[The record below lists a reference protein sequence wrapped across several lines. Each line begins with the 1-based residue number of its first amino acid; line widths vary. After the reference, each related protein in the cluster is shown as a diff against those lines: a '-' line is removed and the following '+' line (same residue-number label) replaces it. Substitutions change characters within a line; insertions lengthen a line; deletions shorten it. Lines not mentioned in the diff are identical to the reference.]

1 MELDY
6 AKKLLTALADGV
18 DPLTGELLPEDSV
31 CNKADIVR
39 AFHCILKVLH
49 EKKPQNKAQPENYG
63 KPWTEEDEALLCRM
77 FDSGCTK
84 KELCSH
90 FKRTQGGIAARL
102 IRLGKI
108 SDRQELYAAK

>member
-1 MELDY
+1 MELEY
-6 AKKLLTALADGV
+6 AKKLLAALADGV

-39 AFHCILKVLH
+39 AFHCILKELP
-49 EKKPQNKAQPENYG
+49 EKKTQNKQQPENHG
-63 KPWTEEDEALLCRM
+63 KPWTEEDDATLCCM
-77 FDSGCTK
+77 FDSGYTK
-84 KELCSH
+84 KELCAH

-108 SDRQELYAAK
+108 SDRQEFYAAK